1 MSEFNLEKYLSV
13 ERMKLLEDQKRY
25 KEMIEELEQTNH
37 ELIEK
42 NKALYHENS
51 FLRKEL
57 EKTNEVLYAVEGNNI
72 RLMKELEEKDEVKQL
87 LADIAVLKKE
97 NENLKY
103 WYEKLNQKFGKI
115 EGENKLLLSYQEQN
129 LKLMES
135 NKALVEEVEKLKK
148 QNKELLLQNIE
159 LDEWIRDS
167 SNNGKI

>member
-1 MSEFNLEKYLSV
+1 MAMSEFNLEENLNRIADVLGDRLEEMLESESKY
-13 ERMKLLEDQKRY
+13 KKR
-25 KEMIEELEQTNH
+25 IEELEQENH

-42 NKALYHENS
+42 NKTLYHENS

-57 EKTNEVLYAVEGNNI
+57 D
-72 RLMKELEEKDEVKQL
+72 EKDEVKKL

-129 LKLMES
+129 RKLLES
-135 NKALVEEVEKLKK
+135 NKSLVEEVERLRKENKYLERENAKLREIKGRH
-148 QNKELLLQNIE
+148 I
-159 LDEWIRDS
+159 LDC
-167 SNNGKI
+167 